1 MELVMQLREKIL
13 MGVMLTMTTLLT
25 FLILLW
31 ALSDPI

>member
-13 MGVMLTMTTLLT
+13 MGAMLLMTTLLT
-25 FLILLW
+25 LLILLW